1 MSVQLTAKE
10 LTAANHGASTL
21 EKAVLTDKAEGQE
34 LSQVLRQLLK
44 YGQLSSYK
52 H

>member
-21 EKAVLTDKAEGQE
+21 EKAVLADKAEDSWSGKAK
-34 LSQVLRQLLK
+34 S
-44 YGQLSSYK
+44 
-52 H
+52 